1 MPKSMYTVSPM
12 PETFPGNFGACLC
25 MRAKRF
31 RGFNISASVDFGRME
46 FQSFLTL
53 ATRPFGVSVICH
65 SSMSPTLRFKKIAI
79 DSGMVARK
87 DVDPGLAMLI
97 FDLAFMVI
105 QWFRSYLFL
114 PMHWQRSL
122 YTVSCIM
129 RYGQNIWQHK
139 C

>member
-1 MPKSMYTVSPM
+1 MPDQCTLYRQWSRI
-12 PETFPGNFGACLC
+12 FPGNFRARLC
-25 MRAKRF
+25 AQAKRF

-53 ATRPFGVSVICH
+53 AVRSLPEVSICH
-65 SSMSPTLRFKKIAI
+65 SSVSPTCRFKKIAI
-79 DSGMVARK
+79 GSGMVALK

-105 QWFRSYLFL
+105 QCFRSYLFL

-122 YTVSCIM
+122 YIVSRIL
-129 RYGQNIWQHK
+129 RHR
-139 C
+139 